1 MSYGKNLHLQ
11 KPRRKAMDWKC
22 FTKEEK
28 EKETNRDKGSP
39 NLRDSK
45 LCIYL
50 FLYMQHVHVR
60 ERERERGEEWSSRIL
75 IIGVTGSSKVNESW
89 AEREREMP
97 RRTLGVFS
105 DSPAKISWHGFFQLY
120 MWSLSVKEIT
130 IISSTLA
137 LSLNSK

>member
-1 MSYGKNLHLQ
+1 MLH
-11 KPRRKAMDWKC
+11 KGRERKRNKQRQRVTEFEGQQPMYLLI
-22 FTKEEK
+22 
-28 EKETNRDKGSP
+28 S
-39 NLRDSK
+39 
-45 LCIYL
+45 IYATCPCKRE
-50 FLYMQHVHVR
+50 R

-137 LSLNSK
+137 LSLSSK

>member
-39 NLRDSK
+39 NLRDSN

>member
-39 NLRDSK
+39 NLRDSN

-60 ERERERGEEWSSRIL
+60 ERERQREERNGQAESL

-89 AEREREMP
+89 AERERDA
-97 RRTLGVFS
+97 TS
-105 DSPAKISWHGFFQLY
+105 DTGRVL
-120 MWSLSVKEIT
+120 
-130 IISSTLA
+130 
-137 LSLNSK
+137 

>member
-1 MSYGKNLHLQ
+1 MGFSLSCQMARICICRN
-11 KPRRKAMDWKC
+11 PEEKAMDWKC

-39 NLRDSK
+39 NLRDSN

-50 FLYMQHVHVR
+50 FLYMQHVHVRER

-89 AEREREMP
+89 AERERE
-97 RRTLGVFS
+97 RCHVGHWACSLTLPLKLVGTVFS
-105 DSPAKISWHGFFQLY
+105 NYTCGRYQ
-120 MWSLSVKEIT
+120 
-130 IISSTLA
+130 
-137 LSLNSK
+137 

>member
-22 FTKEEK
+22 FTKEDK

-39 NLRDSK
+39 NLRDSN

>member
-1 MSYGKNLHLQ
+1 MLH
-11 KPRRKAMDWKC
+11 KGRERKRNKQRQRVTEFEGQQPMYLLI
-22 FTKEEK
+22 
-28 EKETNRDKGSP
+28 S
-39 NLRDSK
+39 
-45 LCIYL
+45 IYATCPCK
-50 FLYMQHVHVR
+50 R
-60 ERERERGEEWSSRIL
+60 EREREERNGQAESL

-137 LSLNSK
+137 LSLNSKWGLSLSLLCF

>member
-39 NLRDSK
+39 NLRDSN

-50 FLYMQHVHVR
+50 FLYMQHVHVRER

-89 AEREREMP
+89 AERERDA
-97 RRTLGVFS
+97 TS
-105 DSPAKISWHGFFQLY
+105 DTGRVL
-120 MWSLSVKEIT
+120 
-130 IISSTLA
+130 
-137 LSLNSK
+137 